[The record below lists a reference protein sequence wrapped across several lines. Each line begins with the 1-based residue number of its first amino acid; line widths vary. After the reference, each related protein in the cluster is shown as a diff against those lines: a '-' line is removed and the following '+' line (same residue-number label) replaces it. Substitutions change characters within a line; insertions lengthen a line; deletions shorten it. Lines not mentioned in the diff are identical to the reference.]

1 MLDNAQQAIANSLSF
16 SGDIYLEQRKR
27 LTDRQCELM
36 EKILIDNAH
45 KSKYWILGMAKT
57 KRKNGRTTI
66 TPFMCAYDEI
76 PKLIKESYVYE
87 VDNTTGKRTLLWVFH
102 PNNQLMM
109 PSIGKSIS
117 VADKTGVNNLVA
129 EVTGALRE

>member
-66 TPFMCAYDEI
+66 TPFMSAYDEI